1 MAKPDSTAE
10 GLRLPKVLDLAA
22 AAALKTELAKLRG
35 KPALLDASDVQ
46 RVGALCAQVLLSAQR
61 TWALDS
67 QEFRYVHASE
77 AFCEGLERMGVEE
90 MLQAV
95 EIAA

>member
-1 MAKPDSTAE
+1 LAKPDSTAE

-22 AAALKTELAKLRG
+22 AAPLKTELAKLRG
-35 KPALLDASDVQ
+35 KAALLDASDVQ

-61 TWALDS
+61 TWTIES

-77 AFCEGLERMGVEE
+77 AFREGLERMGVEE